1 MLGPLPVR
9 VVVSARRVAFLE
21 LRNGRLDR
29 ERAMR
34 MKRKRSA
41 GEMRFVEEAGEG
53 GESLGDEALESLDSK

>member
-1 MLGPLPVR
+1 
-9 VVVSARRVAFLE
+9 
-21 LRNGRLDR
+21 
-29 ERAMR
+29 MR